1 MHALP
6 RRRRSA
12 RAVTLLAL
20 LLALTVAA
28 PAAVPSASAAVDTG
42 AETDLSALVDGER
55 AAAGAPSLRVCG
67 DLRDLARRWSA
78 RMADDGRLSHNPDLG
93 AQTRGWR
100 SLGENVGF
108 DASAD
113 AVHQRFMVSAPHR
126 AHILSRT
133 YTEVGIGVEHRS
145 GRLWVTEIFR
155 ESDGTAPCSVV
166 ALDERITN
174 ACPPHRTPAAP
185 FPDIRGNTHREAID
199 CITWYGLTNGT
210 RDETFAP
217 ADTLTRSRM
226 AAFLA
231 RLVERAGVRLPSARD
246 QGFTDVA
253 GSAHADPI
261 NQLASLGIVEGL
273 TATTYGPKEPV
284 TRAQMATFL
293 VRAYERVS
301 GERLT
306 TGRDWF
312 PDDGGIAH
320 EDAINRA
327 AEAGFVTGLTSSAYG
342 PQRTVRRDQLASF
355 LARALDRLV
364 ARGHLSPPR

>member
-12 RAVTLLAL
+12 RAATLFAFL
-20 LLALTVAA
+20 LVLSVAA
-28 PAAVPSASAAVDTG
+28 PAAVPSAFAAVDAG
-42 AETDLSALVDGER
+42 AETDLTAFVAGER
-55 AAAGAPSLRVCG
+55 AAAGAPSLRVCA

-78 RMADDGRLSHNPDLG
+78 RMADDGRLAHNPDLG

-113 AVHQRFMVSAPHR
+113 AVHQRFMASAPHR
-126 AHILSRT
+126 AHVLSRT

-145 GRLWVTEIFR
+145 GQLWVTEIFR
-155 ESDGTAPCSVV
+155 ESDGTAPCSVI
-166 ALDERITN
+166 ALEERITN

-185 FPDIRGNTHREAID
+185 FPDIRGNAHREAID
-199 CITWYGLTNGT
+199 CITWYGLANGT

-231 RLVERAGVRLPSARD
+231 RLVERAGVRLPPARD

-261 NQLASLGIVEGL
+261 NQLASLGIVEGMS
-273 TATTYGPKEPV
+273 ATTYGPKEPV

-306 TGRDWF
+306 AGRDWF

-327 AEAGFVTGLTSSAYG
+327 ADAGFVTGLTSSAYG